1 MMKKLFFVG
10 SGVALLLSIIGSAF
24 FVASLSASAQSAGN
38 TPTSNP
44 PVTNTPAAD
53 LSCQH
58 YLQTLA
64 RRLNIPLNTFAR
76 DTLAQREDA
85 LARMVKNGK
94 LTRSQAD
101 ALKQRLVSHQVC
113 SGKDKNWRNQNVL
126 NTTLQ
131 KYQATLI
138 SLIAQSLHTD
148 PTQLQTNLQKGQ
160 TLTEISKGQNI
171 SENQLSMLVLNS
183 VRGTLDQ
190 AQKAGDLTSQQAS
203 SLLQYLRQNP
213 DTVKFWMHHA
223 FSKKQPSA

>member
-1 MMKKLFFVG
+1 MMKRLFFIEG
-10 SGVALLLSIIGSAF
+10 GVILLLSIFVSAF
-24 FVASLSASAQSAGN
+24 FVAPLSASAHSAGD
-38 TPTSNP
+38 TPTPNSP
-44 PVTNTPAAD
+44 ITNTPVAD

-64 RRLNIPLNTFAR
+64 RRLNIPLSTFAR

-101 ALKQRLVSHQVC
+101 ALKQRLISHQVC

-131 KYQATLI
+131 KYQAILV
-138 SLIAQSLHTD
+138 SLIAQGLHTD
-148 PTQLQTNLQKGQ
+148 PTQLQTRLQKGQ

-213 DTVKFWMHHA
+213 DTVKFWMHHV
-223 FSKKQPSA
+223 FTQKQPIA